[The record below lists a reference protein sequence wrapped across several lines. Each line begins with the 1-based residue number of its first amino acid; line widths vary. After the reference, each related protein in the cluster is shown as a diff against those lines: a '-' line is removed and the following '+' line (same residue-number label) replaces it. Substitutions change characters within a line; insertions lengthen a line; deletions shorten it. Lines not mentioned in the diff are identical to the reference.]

1 VPNLGGVALGV
12 ILWGFHMG
20 FTQGLF
26 ATLVADA
33 SPAALRGTA
42 YGYFNLLTGFAML
55 AASIIAGVLWDAY
68 GPAGTF
74 LAGLAFA
81 LVTLIGLLAIR
92 GVISQAAVE

>member
-1 VPNLGGVALGV
+1 
-12 ILWGFHMG
+12 MG

-42 YGYFNLLTGFAML
+42 YGYFNLLTGLAML
-55 AASIIAGVLWDAY
+55 AASIIAGALWDAH

-81 LVTLIGLLAIR
+81 LVSLAGLLAMR
-92 GVISQAAVE
+92 GVLGKPAVE